1 MTSYTETALANSKK
15 TIHTAACLII
25 GDEVLGGKTVDTN
38 SPFFAKYCFSM
49 GVSLKRIEVIADDE
63 SEIIEAVKRMSE
75 KYDFVVTSG
84 GIGPTMES
92 IHMSDVSTNAY
103 VAPVPPLSLLTA
115 LHMHANLLGVR
126 GRAAGAGGA
135 GRQPIP
141 PLRYLIPAPHTPRNK
156 NSHDDITYQSIA
168 RAFGL
173 KLKLHEE
180 ALARMRNLSKPQQA
194 QRDFD
199 WDSPSPALTAR
210 LRMVHIP
217 VDEAIPLKDQALFVA
232 DDLWLP
238 VSIVNGNVYILPGV
252 PLLFER
258 LCNALKPLL
267 QPRLADPDGE
277 GTHRLMFATPL
288 YESTIAP
295 YLTELAARVEP
306 HGIKVGS
313 YPRWGKKRNTVT
325 LVGKDLKYMES
336 LIDEVEKNVEGRR
349 VMKEDEDDP
358 PEDEVV
364 SPK

>member
-38 SPFFAKYCFSM
+38 SAFFAKYCFSM

-75 KYDFVVTSG
+75 RYDFVVTSG
-84 GIGPTMES
+84 GIGPT
-92 IHMSDVSTNAY
+92 
-103 VAPVPPLSLLTA
+103 
-115 LHMHANLLGVR
+115 
-126 GRAAGAGGA
+126 
-135 GRQPIP
+135 
-141 PLRYLIPAPHTPRNK
+141 
-156 NSHDDITYQSIA
+156 HDDITYQSIA

-194 QRDFD
+194 QPGFD
-199 WDSPSPALTAR
+199 WDTPSPALTAR

-217 VDEAIPLKDQALFVA
+217 VDETIPPKDQALFVA

-238 VSIVNGNVYILPGV
+238 LCIVNGNVYILPGV
-252 PLLFER
+252 PMLFER
-258 LCNALKPLL
+258 LCNELKPLL
-267 QPRLADPDGE
+267 QPRLAEPGGE
-277 GTHRLMFATPL
+277 GIHRLMFATPL

-295 YLTELAARVEP
+295 YLTELAERVEP
-306 HGIKVGS
+306 HGVKVGS

-336 LIDEVEKNVEGRR
+336 LIPEVEKNVEGRR
-349 VMKEDEDDP
+349 VMREDEDDP
-358 PEDEVV
+358 PETEAE